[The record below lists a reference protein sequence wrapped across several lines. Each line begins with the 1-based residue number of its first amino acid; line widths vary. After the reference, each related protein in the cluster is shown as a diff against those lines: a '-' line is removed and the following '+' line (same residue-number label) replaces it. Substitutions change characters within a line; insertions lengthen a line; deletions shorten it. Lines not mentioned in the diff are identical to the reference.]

1 MSSVLKHQ
9 KVTEEVF
16 LEYLQSIEGKAE
28 WLDGEIYDMAGG
40 SGRHASITANMIGEL
55 RSAVQN
61 KGYRA
66 FSSDLLIRI
75 PADRSLCLPDA
86 SVICG
91 APAYEPPKD
100 NIATNPTLI
109 VEVLSD
115 DTESYCRGGKF
126 KKYRTIPTLQEYVL
140 VDQHKYEVE
149 VWFRHP
155 SGHWQIQI
163 FNDLTQ
169 SVSLQSIGV
178 HIPMAEIYR
187 DVVFESAEK

>member
-40 SGRHASITANMIGEL
+40 SGRHALIGLNIAAVL
-55 RSAVQN
+55 RSAVKN
-61 KGYRA
+61 KGCSA
-66 FSSDLLIRI
+66 FNGDLLIRI

-91 APAYEPPKD
+91 LPEYEPPKD
-100 NIATNPTLI
+100 SIATNPTLI

-149 VWFRHP
+149 VRFRHP
-155 SGHWQIQI
+155 SGLWDIQT
-163 FNDLTQ
+163 FDELSQEVN
-169 SVSLQSIGV
+169 LQSISV
-178 HIPMAEIYR
+178 HISMAEIYR
-187 DVVFESAEK
+187 DVVFESAAK